1 MFVVNDD
8 LSIYCTRGDYCEFP
22 VTHQF
27 KKGDVVR
34 FKATRKKDC
43 ETVVIQ
49 RDFVVEAECEE
60 FIISLTGDDTK
71 IGEVISKP
79 TDYWYEVE
87 LNPDTNPQTII
98 GYDEDGAKV
107 FKLFPEGKDV
117 DNEDIEVVGKK
128 TLQELVDYA
137 LEQAKESG
145 EFEGEKGDPFT
156 YEDFTEEQLASLK
169 GEKGDQGGTGVYVG
183 DTEPTDPNVS
193 VWVNPNG
200 DEVIVANNVT
210 YYHTE
215 REELG
220 VSHDYINE
228 QGADY
233 VYGLYDALMTKY
245 PDYVQMTDLKSNDG
259 TPTLREYVITYNTEG
274 YYTDKYDPDD
284 PARKPKYLIMSGIHG
299 SERKAVFSAYRFIR
313 DVLNGHNVPDAFRN
327 GVVLHVLPVANPT
340 GFKANSY
347 ENEDGVNINRNFD
360 WDWEVRDGSGDYA
373 MSELETQAIANWMA
387 DNKDAVAF
395 IDCHNSIILNE
406 NVMIS
411 GSPDNDEADRVKRAA
426 MRGVDRIIPYWRDV
440 IGYKSAG
447 VPVPDEKGYPIRDE
461 NGKLVTEQKP
471 VIFSYS
477 VTANIKGGAFN
488 YAQNVVG
495 IPSIALEML
504 TYYGDA
510 RTMDEEESEGI
521 YKYQPEVIAMG
532 AEAIGN
538 VLIELFSEA
547 SEVKDMALVGDAL
560 DTLVESMNSMSKGF
574 RIESGTMTLDA
585 DVLPAE
591 GTNKITVKLRDD
603 ASGMYCPSGAKM
615 FVFYADNTTLTA
627 IKNMYKQVTDTFTPP
642 QYVGTV
648 LGNCFEPN
656 IANYSAGTLSYMSQ
670 LQYIDTLASWHK
682 GWVLAN
688 SVTTANNA
696 DGVSFSALALKAGTY
711 NWTAYYWDE

>member
-1 MFVVNDD
+1 MSGNRYF
-8 LSIYCTRGDYCEFP
+8 LSVYALAVKHGFQGTE
-22 VTHQF
+22 
-27 KKGDVVR
+27 
-34 FKATRKKDC
+34 KD
-43 ETVVIQ
+43 
-49 RDFVVEAECEE
+49 FLK
-60 FIISLTGDDTK
+60 SL
-71 IGEVISKP
+71 IG
-79 TDYWYEVE
+79 
-87 LNPDTNPQTII
+87 
-98 GYDEDGAKV
+98 
-107 FKLFPEGKDV
+107 PEGPRGLQGIKGFSPQV
-117 DNEDIEVVGKK
+117 RVGVIEGGHRI
-128 TLQELVDYA
+128 
-137 LEQAKESG
+137 SI
-145 EFEGEKGDPFT
+145 T
-156 YEDFTEEQLASLK
+156 YEDEDRDNALVDATFDVLDGLTVELDDTLTTPGKAADAAAVGEALKNAPFASAVKYTPQNLSPA
-169 GEKGDQGGTGVYVG
+169 EKAQARKNIGAGLDA
-183 DTEPTDPNVS
+183 PN
-193 VWVNPNG
+193 
-200 DEVIVANNVT
+200 

-220 VSHDYINE
+220 VSHDYINKH
-228 QGADY
+228 GADY

-245 PDYVQMTDLKSNDG
+245 PDYVQMKELESNDG
-259 TPTLREYVITYNTEG
+259 TKVLREYVVTYNTDG
-274 YYTDKYDPDD
+274 YYTDQYEPDD

-299 SERKAVFSAYRFIR
+299 SERKAVFSTYRFIR
-313 DVLNGHNVPDAFRN
+313 DVLNGHNVPDSFRN

-360 WDWEVRDGSGDYA
+360 WDWEVRDGSGDDA

-440 IGYKSAG
+440 IGYKTAG
-447 VPVPDEKGYPIRDE
+447 VPIPDENGYAQRDE
-461 NGKLVTEQKP
+461 NGKLLTKQKP

-495 IPSIALEML
+495 IPSISLEML

-510 RTMDEEESEGI
+510 RTMDEEEAEGI

-538 VLIELFSEA
+538 ILVELFSEA
-547 SEVKDMALVGDAL
+547 SEVKDMALVGDKL
-560 DTLVESMNSMSKGF
+560 DTLAESMNSMSKGF

-591 GTNKITVKLRDD
+591 GTSKITVKLRDD
-603 ASGMYCPSGAKM
+603 ASGMYCPGGAKM
-615 FVFYADNTTLTA
+615 FVFYADSTTLTA

-670 LQYIDTLASWHK
+670 LQYVDTLASWHK

-688 SVTTANNA
+688 SVTTANSA

-711 NWTAYYWDE
+711 HWTAYYWNE